1 MLKVNTKMNR
11 LTSTSTITMPSQK
24 LSSKMKGKK
33 WCHDNLKYWESV
45 LMNDSNSKRKVN
57 MRRNADLYYRG
68 IMSRDEVAKICNPN
82 DFENF
87 VIPTDFRNF
96 PISESRIQTLLGEEI
111 KRRFNYK
118 VFVTN
123 RDSVSQK
130 EDDKK
135 EVFMNFVQQMIQQE
149 EEPESEEFKGKMTEL
164 QEYLNYEY
172 QDIREKAASELLHHY
187 NLSLDLRTIY
197 NRLWIDFLLFGEM
210 IIDITCLNNK
220 PVVERVDPEELYWA
234 CDGEYDIIDNA
245 DAVIRETYMPVGRVL
260 DYFYEE
266 LSSSDVQYL
275 DEKRN
280 AYIGQATIGQ
290 MYIKDNENGSFIPDP
305 KITVYGDQELH
316 NSNFKGYFNEQGDI
330 RVVTLRWKTMKKV
343 GKLTYLDPES
353 GEEMIDWVNDEYVV
367 DPDGAEKV
375 KWFWINEAYETT
387 QVGEDI
393 LVNYGPRKIQY
404 RGMDNKSECSLGYV
418 GTRTEKALFDI
429 MKEYQIKYNA
439 YMYRTEQAMIKAIG
453 KIGILDLAMI
463 PDDWDVDMVMYYAN
477 VLGWMVKDSFK
488 EGKIGAATGKLAGG
502 LGNSSDSI
510 NLEQGQF
517 IQQNMLMLQ
526 HLEQQMDL
534 VTGINL
540 QRRGQVQTTQGL
552 GVMQE
557 AREASS
563 TITESYFNFHDN
575 VKMRTLSKLLE
586 VAKYLLKGKSEAIQ
600 YVTSEMA
607 SKVLTIDGDQFNEA
621 DYGIVVANATD
632 DAQAL
637 QVMQRATEI
646 ALQTGEVDLV
656 QLMDIFSNESTAE
669 IQRRIKKSVREKNQ
683 QKQQQAEAEHEAQ
696 QAQLQTSLAMQQAE
710 IQERA
715 KDREIEVFKIN
726 TESQTKIAVAEI
738 GALGFA
744 KDTDADMSGVPDV
757 MEQAD
762 LALKR
767 QKVESDAFSKHKQIV
782 QKAKEHRDKI
792 KLDKQKL
799 ALEEKKLKSK
809 EKIESMKVKVARIN
823 K

>member
-1 MLKVNTKMNR
+1 MGNT
-11 LTSTSTITMPSQK
+11 LSSVSVVTMPSQK

-33 WCHDNLKYWESV
+33 WCQDNLLYWESV
-45 LMNDSNSKRKVN
+45 LMNDQNSADKIN
-57 MRRNADLYYRG
+57 MRRNADLYFKG
-68 IMSRDEVAKICNPN
+68 TMSRDEVAKICNPN

-87 VIPTDFRNF
+87 VIPKDFRNF

-118 VFVTN
+118 VFITN
-123 RDSVSQK
+123 RDSVSNK

-135 EVFMNFVQQMIQQE
+135 DIFMSFVENMIKAQE
-149 EEPESEEFKGKMTEL
+149 APDSQGFNEKMTEL

-187 NLSLDLRTIY
+187 TLALDLKSIY
-197 NRLWIDFLLFGEM
+197 SRVWLDFLLGRGM
-210 IIDITCLNNK
+210 IIDVNCLNGK
-220 PVVERVDPEELYWA
+220 PVVERVDGEELYWA
-234 CDGEYDIIDNA
+234 HQDEYDLIDNA
-245 DAVIRETYMPVGRVL
+245 DAVIREQYLPVGRVI
-260 DYFYEE
+260 DHFYEE
-266 LSSSDVQYL
+266 LSSSDIEYL

-280 AYIGQATIGQ
+280 AYIGQGVTINQ
-290 MYIKDNENGSFIPDP
+290 MYVKDNSNGSFIPDN
-305 KITVYGDQELH
+305 KITIYGDSELH
-316 NSNFKGYFNEQGDI
+316 NSHFHGYFNDQGDI
-330 RVVTLRWKTMKKV
+330 RVVTLRWKTFKKV

-353 GEEMIDWVNDEYVV
+353 GEELIDWVDDQYV
-367 DPDGAEKV
+367 PTEEEKV
-375 KWFWINEAYETT
+375 KWYWINEAYECTRI
-387 QVGEDI
+387 GEDI
-393 LVNYGPRKIQY
+393 YVNYGPRKVQF

-418 GTRTEKALFDI
+418 GTRTSKSLFDI

-439 YMYRTEQAMIKAIG
+439 FMYRTEQAMIKAVG
-453 KIGILDLAMI
+453 KIGRLDLAMI
-463 PDDWDVDMVMYYAN
+463 PDDWDVDMWMYYATT
-477 VLGWMVKDSFK
+477 LGWAVTDSFK
-488 EGKIGAATGKLAGG
+488 EGKLGAATGKLAGTMQNQG
-502 LGNSSDSI
+502 DVI

-557 AREASS
+557 AREASA
-563 TITESYFNFHDN
+563 TITESYFTLHDN

-586 VAKYLLKGKSEAIQ
+586 VAKYLLRGKSESIQ

-607 SKVLTIDGDQFNEA
+607 SKVFLVDGDQFNEA
-621 DYGIVVANATD
+621 DYGIIVANATE

-683 QKQQQAEAEHEAQ
+683 AKQQAAEAENAAK
-696 QAQLQTSLAMQQAE
+696 QADL
-710 IQERA
+710 
-715 KDREIEVFKIN
+715 
-726 TESQTKIAVAEI
+726 QTKITMQQIETQEREKDRLLKKYEIDANNATKIATAEI
-738 GALGFA
+738 SALGFSQN
-744 KDTDADMSGVPDV
+744 TDADANGVPDV

-762 LALKR
+762 LSLKQ
-767 QKVESDAFSKHKQIV
+767 QKLDSDNFNKKEQIT
-782 QKAKEHRDKI
+782 QKAKEHTDKMN
-792 KLDKQKL
+792 
-799 ALEEKKLKSK
+799 LEKEKLKVKREDIASK
-809 EKIESMKVKVARIN
+809 EKIAKQN
-823 K
+823 KNKYDKK